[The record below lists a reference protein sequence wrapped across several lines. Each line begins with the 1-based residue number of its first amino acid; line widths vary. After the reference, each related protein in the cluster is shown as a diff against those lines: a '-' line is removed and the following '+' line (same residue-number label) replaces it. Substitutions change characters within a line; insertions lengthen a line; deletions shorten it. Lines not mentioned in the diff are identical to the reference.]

1 MAISVRAAAPIERVR
16 VDAFTVPTDFPE
28 ADGTISWDRTSLV
41 LVHLSAG
48 GTTGLGYSYTDPSA
62 GRIVE
67 TVLADAIRGEDALS
81 IGARWLAMSR
91 VVRNLGRPGLVATAI
106 SAVDNALWDLKARI
120 LDVSLADLVGRA
132 RDAVPIYGSGGFTSY
147 PIDRLQKQLGDWAAA
162 GIGMVKMKVGT
173 DPGADVERVTAARE
187 AIGPDAQLFVD
198 ANGAY
203 SRKQALAFADRYAE
217 LGVAWFEEP
226 VSSDD
231 LEGLR
236 LIRDRAPAGMDIAAG
251 EYGYTPDYFE
261 RMLAAGAVDCLQAD
275 ATRCLGITGWLQAN
289 ALCEARSMPLSA
301 HCAPSIHAH
310 PAACATRLR
319 HIEYFHDHV
328 RIERMLFDGVL
339 EPNSGAL
346 WPDRTR
352 PGNGLVLKETDAER
366 WRIDPSRPSWLSWA
380 QAPAGSEARRGSR
393 PASVLARAVLCAV
406 TPSSMLRSCE
416 FESNM
421 PWAPGSPGIG
431 CQTSL
436 GRSGSSRLSVC

>member
-67 TVLADAIRGEDALS
+67 TVLADAIHGEDALS

-132 RDAVPIYGSGGFTSY
+132 RDSVPIYGSGGFTSY
-147 PIDRLQKQLGDWAAA
+147 SIDRLQKQLGDWAAA

-187 AIGPDAQLFVD
+187 AIGPDVQLFVD

-203 SRKQALAFADRYAE
+203 SRKQALAFADRYSE

-236 LIRDRAPAGMDIAAG
+236 LIRDRAPAGMEIAAG

-275 ATRCLGITGWLQAN
+275 ATRCLGITGWLAGQRPLRSPIDAPFRP
-289 ALCEARSMPLSA
+289 LCAFHPR
-301 HCAPSIHAH
+301 PSS
-310 PAACATRLR
+310 RLR
-319 HIEYFHDHV
+319 HPTQAHRVLPRPRTDRAHALRWRTRAQRRRPLAGPNEARKWA
-328 RIERMLFDGVL
+328 RIEGGRRRALAHLGPVSVQAQTRIH
-339 EPNSGAL
+339 PPSSGAFTRAARFRRS
-346 WPDRTR
+346 DRAS
-352 PGNGLVLKETDAER
+352 GFWSHSIMLIE
-366 WRIDPSRPSWLSWA
+366 PSTSRT
-380 QAPAGSEARRGSR
+380 ARR
-393 PASVLARAVLCAV
+393 
-406 TPSSMLRSCE
+406 TLR
-416 FESNM
+416 
-421 PWAPGSPGIG
+421 
-431 CQTSL
+431 
-436 GRSGSSRLSVC
+436 